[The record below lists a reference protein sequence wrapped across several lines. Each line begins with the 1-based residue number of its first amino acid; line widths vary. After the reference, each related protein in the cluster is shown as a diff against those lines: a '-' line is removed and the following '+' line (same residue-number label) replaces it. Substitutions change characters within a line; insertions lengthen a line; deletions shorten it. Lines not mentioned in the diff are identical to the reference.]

1 MIDDIADAGAPE
13 SVAPGDAVAFA
24 RVYRAYLNPLCRF
37 VYSYVKSWETAKD
50 IVEEVFLQ
58 VWTRL
63 HAIQPGGNLKAYLYT
78 TARNQAIKHL
88 RHEQVET
95 RHRLAHHPAEVL
107 GREPALPP
115 EADERVAS
123 GELAAILQ
131 RAIDALPPR
140 QREVILLKWERQ
152 VTHEEIAGI
161 LGISPKTVTEHFRRA
176 VEYLRRV
183 LPQDW

>member
-1 MIDDIADAGAPE
+1 MNDDIAGAGVPE

-24 RVYRAYLNPLCRF
+24 QVYRAYLSPLCRF

-63 HAIQPGGNLKAYLYT
+63 HTLESSGSLKAYLYT
-78 TARNQAIKHL
+78 TARNHAIKHL
-88 RHEQVET
+88 RHEQVKA
-95 RHRLAHHPAEVL
+95 RHRLSYHTVDGSGAEAQL
-107 GREPALPP
+107 AP
-115 EADERVAS
+115 EAHEWVAS
-123 GELAAILQ
+123 AELAAMLQ
-131 RAIDALPPR
+131 RAIDDLPPR
-140 QREVILLKWERQ
+140 QREVILLKWKRQ
-152 VTHEEIAGI
+152 ATHEEIAET

-183 LPQDW
+183 LPRDW